1 MKKEDIL
8 RLLRSSP
15 SGYVSGADLASML
28 GVSRTAIW
36 KQVKALE
43 REGFGIE
50 AVPSKGYRLTGSPDR
65 INADELRLLRA
76 HRTMGREIVYRTE
89 TVSTNTLAMEL
100 AQQNAPEGTVVIAER
115 QTAGRGRLGRS
126 WISPTGNLLVSVIL
140 RPAIPTHKAP
150 LITLM
155 GAVAVVSA
163 LRGAAGV
170 GAGIKWPNDILI
182 GGRKVCG
189 LLTELS
195 AEPDRVRHVV
205 LGIGLNTNLR
215 MKDLPEDVR
224 VAATS
229 LSEETGADVDRT
241 ALVAELLEQLDRWYN
256 RFLTDEPAVLAA
268 WRDESVTLGRRVR
281 VQGAAERIDGMARD
295 IDKEGRLVVQL
306 DDGTLRQVA
315 AGDVTIVKA

>member
-1 MKKEDIL
+1 MNKDDIL

-15 SGYVSGADLASML
+15 SGYASGADLASML
-28 GVSRTAIW
+28 GVSRTAVW

-43 REGFGIE
+43 RDGFGIE

-76 HRTMGREIVYRTE
+76 QRTMGREIVYRAE

-100 AQQNAPEGTVVIAER
+100 AQQNTPEGTVVIAER

-126 WISPTGNLLVSVIL
+126 WISPKGNLFVSVIL

-163 LRGAAGV
+163 LRSAAGV

-195 AEPDRVRHVV
+195 AEPDRVRHIV

-215 MKDLPEDVR
+215 VKDLPEDVR

-295 IDKEGRLVVQL
+295 IDMEGRLVVQL